1 MSEVDDEEEKSGTQ
15 VAGAGNMDVEH
26 VPLAGGF
33 QKGDRVRGLVAH
45 APMNVKV
52 GDEGTV
58 VGPSSTYEQ
67 KSTTAE
73 ETSTVDGKTGERGG
87 RREGAESG
95 EGGEGGEKG
104 GGALLVLREMLLERN
119 PESRSTILRETL
131 RGEAQNLE
139 KNPESRTTNYTALP
153 GGVKRRRVA
162 EEEDGGGER
171 ELTTTTTTPTASS
184 ATPVRRDTQI
194 EREGGRE
201 REPVRTMDATKAA
214 VGEKR
219 KLAEHFGGG
228 GGGCSVECMQK
239 CKSVENS
246 GTRRGGEG
254 NVSTH
259 HPGTETCQQ
268 DEEEDSCTDKEG
280 LVHGSCTSEESLT
293 KGSCT
298 REEGSCTREEGS
310 CTREEGSCTREEG
323 SCTRE
328 EGSCTREEGSCTREE
343 GSCTRE
349 EGSCTREEGSCTRE
363 EGSCTREEGSCSIKE
378 GLVKAKAE
386 KDVGGGM
393 GMWAGVGR
401 GEDGRRAGGGRPG
414 AGGAQQVCDV

>member
-1 MSEVDDEEEKSGTQ
+1 MAGAAAASQHAAPAVQALSVGPTGGGGGGGGPPSTHDDAGSAQIETGTDEGEGYADVCCISKGTGLFKAMSEVDDEEEKSGTQ

-228 GGGCSVECMQK
+228 GGG
-239 CKSVENS
+239 
-246 GTRRGGEG
+246 
-254 NVSTH
+254 
-259 HPGTETCQQ
+259 
-268 DEEEDSCTDKEG
+268 
-280 LVHGSCTSEESLT
+280 
-293 KGSCT
+293 
-298 REEGSCTREEGS
+298 
-310 CTREEGSCTREEG
+310 
-323 SCTRE
+323 
-328 EGSCTREEGSCTREE
+328 
-343 GSCTRE
+343 
-349 EGSCTREEGSCTRE
+349 
-363 EGSCTREEGSCSIKE
+363 
-378 GLVKAKAE
+378 AA
-386 KDVGGGM
+386 
-393 GMWAGVGR
+393 
-401 GEDGRRAGGGRPG
+401 
-414 AGGAQQVCDV
+414 